1 MTMFSSSSDAFTSTI
16 NHREAI
22 SLYSHNRNTPC
33 FLRNKFYMSSSNN
46 DFDIDD
52 GDDEDDMDYFN
63 SLTQLEK
70 KQMAKEFFA
79 KVLNYDDEEM
89 RPEFVHIILFNVG
102 TNREG
107 AHTIEF
113 PMDSGN
119 NVMLAFEDE
128 SDCEEFI
135 EELKEQDF
143 FDPVVRAP
151 SYFYYP
157 QNFTIC

>member
-1 MTMFSSSSDAFTSTI
+1 
-16 NHREAI
+16 
-22 SLYSHNRNTPC
+22 
-33 FLRNKFYMSSSNN
+33 MSSSNN